1 MKKKTK
7 GQKPTKCKLSV
18 LRQICNW
25 IPNHL
30 VPKLARETKV
40 EEEARTY
47 KPWSHIV
54 TLLYAQLT
62 HSLGLNDVCDALE
75 LYCGPLSAVRGPT
88 APRRQESLGAVRG
101 PAGWGNRDLRQS
113 LPGFAAPLGTV

>member
-7 GQKPTKCKLSV
+7 QQKPTKTKLSI

-30 VPKLARETKV
+30 VAKLARETKV

-47 KPWSHIV
+47 KPWSHV
-54 TLLYAQLT
+54 VALLYAQLT
-62 HSLGLNDVCDALE
+62 PE
-75 LYCGPLSAVRGPT
+75 LLT
-88 APRRQESLGAVRG
+88 
-101 PAGWGNRDLRQS
+101 
-113 LPGFAAPLGTV
+113 

>member
-7 GQKPTKCKLSV
+7 NRKPTPAKFSL
-18 LRQICNW
+18 LRQICSW

-40 EEEARTY
+40 EEDASTY
-47 KPWSHIV
+47 KPWSHVV

-62 HSLGLNDVCDALE
+62 PS
-75 LYCGPLSAVRGPT
+75 
-88 APRRQESLGAVRG
+88 
-101 PAGWGNRDLRQS
+101 
-113 LPGFAAPLGTV
+113 TVTM